1 MVEQYKYLKWGVIC
15 STSYDIIRHQFKYTY
30 WCICNI
36 LMYAFTSQCIY
47 IAIPIWLSW
56 FISGV
61 LNQQCCCKT
70 SMENSRGG
78 DPQGTIYCILW
89 LNACVV
95 WYRPANFSC
104 QTYSC
109 VVFCDK
115 WEKKATKHFVDMA
128 SPICQQ
134 IIAPT
139 LLNLRNDPPLCQHG
153 QPAFGQTHE
162 KVKGWQPKRI
172 PFSVDGLIGN
182 PTSSGTKRQLTWFE
196 TWRVP

>member
-1 MVEQYKYLKWGVIC
+1 
-15 STSYDIIRHQFKYTY
+15 
-30 WCICNI
+30 
-36 LMYAFTSQCIY
+36 
-47 IAIPIWLSW
+47 
-56 FISGV
+56 
-61 LNQQCCCKT
+61 
-70 SMENSRGG
+70 
-78 DPQGTIYCILW
+78 
-89 LNACVV
+89 
-95 WYRPANFSC
+95 
-104 QTYSC
+104 
-109 VVFCDK
+109 
-115 WEKKATKHFVDMA
+115 MA